1 MRQCSRSSHRRQWGL
16 SKVGNV
22 RRAICYSKLAAVL
35 ADLRTA
41 VRHSPRG
48 GVMRQSKSTGSSTNA
63 LEQQILSEL
72 VKNFTAVLSLAG
84 IVIYGAVAYGSSIF
98 YHFLGTDLLDV
109 GASYGVILTNSIF
122 IIAVLALALAT
133 QFFMLGRIDRE
144 NRQRRMVGLL
154 FFGLFGLGLM
164 AILAPLATALFVKA
178 DIRVSGWSFSPVVRV
193 QPVVVHA
200 TAKSGEVAP
209 SVDALVGHPLYYLGQ
224 SGGTAVFFDVTT
236 QKGVYVPNSLIII
249 EGRRPSRDPPLVNF
263 IRELF

>member
-1 MRQCSRSSHRRQWGL
+1 MQ
-16 SKVGNV
+16 
-22 RRAICYSKLAAVL
+22 
-35 ADLRTA
+35 
-41 VRHSPRG
+41 
-48 GVMRQSKSTGSSTNA
+48 QSKSDGSSSDA
-63 LEQQILSEL
+63 LEQQILAEL

-122 IIAVLALALAT
+122 IIAVLALVLAV
-133 QFFMLGRIDRE
+133 QFLMLRRDRE

-154 FFGLFGLGLM
+154 FFGLLGLGIM
-164 AILAPLATALFVKA
+164 AILSPLATALFVKA

-209 SVDALVGHPLYYLGQ
+209 SVDAIVGHPLYYLGQ

-236 QKGVYVPNSLIII
+236 QKGVYVPNSLVII
-249 EGRRPSRDPPLVNF
+249 EGRRPSKDPPLINF
-263 IRELF
+263 IKELF